1 MAKPEPQEQPLGQFG
16 PVDITSMRPRQES
29 LRRGQ
34 LRAVQRYNRAL
45 GNAWDLAQELQA
57 GSPVVRILF
66 DRYRTRLMEI
76 AKDDPEL
83 KSIEGMIRAI
93 REELELI
100 PRLAEAEALKLL
112 GPQLAN
118 FISASPGAPTGIP
131 PE

>member
-1 MAKPEPQEQPLGQFG
+1 
-16 PVDITSMRPRQES
+16 
-29 LRRGQ
+29 
-34 LRAVQRYNRAL
+34 L